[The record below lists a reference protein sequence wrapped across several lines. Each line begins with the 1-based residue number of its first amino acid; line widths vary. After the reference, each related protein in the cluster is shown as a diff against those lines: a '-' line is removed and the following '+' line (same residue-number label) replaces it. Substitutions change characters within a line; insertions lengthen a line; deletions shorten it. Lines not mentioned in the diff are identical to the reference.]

1 MKTTATLITIITV
14 TLLTASCG
22 TSAKRALNDPGIP
35 VREVSIENGTM
46 EIYMDDHTRTR
57 RNADRIFDTWIASRD
72 MQRHVTGK
80 RLLAISPKPEGC
92 RLTYDFRMVDGTE
105 QRVVLIVKDYT
116 QGYRKKH
123 RQTNSAV
130 VNGRKYNFNH

>member
-1 MKTTATLITIITV
+1 MKTRVPIIIFV
-14 TLLTASCG
+14 LMLFAVSCG
-22 TSAKRALNDPGIP
+22 TSAKRALYDPDIP
-35 VREVSIENGTM
+35 VREVYIDEGRM

-57 RNADRIFDTWIASRD
+57 KNADHIFEKWIETRG
-72 MQRHVTGK
+72 MQRHLTGK

-92 RLTYDFRMVDGTE
+92 HLTYDFRLMDGTE
-105 QRVVLIVKDYT
+105 QRVVLIVKDYS

-123 RQTNSAV
+123 RRTDTAV

>member
-1 MKTTATLITIITV
+1 MRKQLNLSV
-14 TLLTASCG
+14 LLVALLAASACG
-22 TSAKRALNDPGIP
+22 TSAKRALYDPDIP
-35 VREVSIENGTM
+35 VREVYIDEDRM

-57 RNADRIFDTWIASRD
+57 RNADRIFDNWIASRD

-92 RLTYDFRMVDGTE
+92 RLAYDFRMVDGTE

-116 QGYRKKH
+116 QVYRKKH